1 MTNSFT
7 VIMLA
12 SFFIYMASH
21 HFFASLPLSFFLP
34 FYLTFFL
41 SFYLLFYIP
50 LSGEMGL
57 GALGHVTHTLTQ
69 RSLERGGALP
79 SILLPGNVDMLVALF
94 SLVAQWQS
102 VRTNGKSTCC
112 LILMISSP
120 SLLFKMP
127 SYTCI

>member
-1 MTNSFT
+1 M
-7 VIMLA
+7 
-12 SFFIYMASH
+12 IYATSH
-21 HFFASLPLSFFLP
+21 LHFATLTLSFCLSL
-34 FYLTFFL
+34 YL
-41 SFYLLFYIP
+41 SFYIP

-102 VRTNGKSTCC
+102 VRTNGKSTWC
-112 LILMISSP
+112 
-120 SLLFKMP
+120 
-127 SYTCI
+127 